1 MGGGGGGPGSQLS
14 PYVNVE
20 IIDVFPHDHPA
31 LNEEVDLQPTP
42 SSEDS

>member
-1 MGGGGGGPGSQLS
+1 MGGGGGPGCQLS

-31 LNEEVDLQPTP
+31 LNEEVDLQATP
-42 SSEDS
+42 SAEDSQ